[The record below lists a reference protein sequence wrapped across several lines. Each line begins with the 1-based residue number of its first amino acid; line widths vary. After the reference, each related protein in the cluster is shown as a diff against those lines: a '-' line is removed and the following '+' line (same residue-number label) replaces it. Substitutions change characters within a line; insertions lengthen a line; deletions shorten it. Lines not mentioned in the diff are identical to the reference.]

1 MSVLPTQAFAAVGVP
16 MFVPTTTPLPEG
28 PTGPQGPQGPEG
40 PIGSPGAPGQPG
52 ATGVTG
58 PTGNV
63 GATGA
68 TGPAGSAGS
77 SAPVIVTSALTLA
90 QADFNKTYIVM
101 NGVGGLPTGSI
112 RIPSSPAGSITQ
124 GSTITV
130 FNSGINSF
138 VITHLGRGGYTVP
151 VGAMFVITCF
161 TGPSQNSGYSVYYNY
176 TSGGTAMI
184 GRETWNG
191 G

>member
-1 MSVLPTQAFAAVGVP
+1 
-16 MFVPTTTPLPEG
+16 MFGARTNRTKTGPSGPAG
-28 PTGPQGPQGPEG
+28 PTGP
-40 PIGSPGAPGQPG
+40 
-52 ATGVTG
+52 TG
-58 PTGNV
+58 PAGTNGTNGAV
-63 GATGA
+63 GP

-77 SAPVIVTSALTLA
+77 SAPVLVTSALTLA

-130 FNSGINSF
+130 FNLGINSF

-161 TGPSQNSGYSVYYNY
+161 TGPSQNSGYTVYYNY